1 MPTINKGK
9 KVSNYQRHGKAL
21 DIYNNV
27 YNTTQWRKLRQSYL
41 MEHPLCE
48 MCLKENKVR
57 PAVEVHHITSISTA
71 KDNLEMKDIGFNAS
85 NLMALCEECHHK
97 THNKK
102 PY

>member
-9 KVSNYQRHGKAL
+9 KVNNYQRHDKAL
-21 DIYNNV
+21 DIYNKV
-27 YNTTQWRKLRQSYL
+27 YNTTQWRKLRESYL
-41 MEHPLCE
+41 MQHPLCE

-57 PAVEVHHITSISTA
+57 LAVEVHHITPISTA
-71 KDNLEMKDIGFNAS
+71 KDDLEMKDIGFNPS

-97 THNKK
+97 IHNKK

>member
-9 KVSNYQRHGKAL
+9 KVSNYKRHDKAL
-21 DIYNNV
+21 DIYNKV

-57 PAVEVHHITSISTA
+57 PAVEVHHITPISTA
-71 KDNLEMKDIGFNAS
+71 KDDLEMKDLGFNPS

-97 THNKK
+97 IHNEMKK
-102 PY
+102 